1 MRSKFRVLAACL
13 AIILGLAMLAACSG
27 NGAESGGTGGGGT
40 GGAAGTGGSGGAG
53 KPEKVVFAYLSF
65 NNIPDDLSDIE
76 NVLNDY
82 LRDKIN
88 VEVELRLYGPAD
100 YEQRVNLALQSGEQ
114 LDLFTTYGGFSGY
127 VSRNQLYPLDDLI
140 QTYGQDLL
148 AILEKDFGADILKAT
163 TMNGK
168 IYGIPV
174 NKGFA
179 LPTTF
184 VYDAD
189 RLHDLGFSADDI
201 NRLEDLPPIFE
212 ALKQKYP
219 EVVPFGPI
227 NVNPSD
233 TYLLGW
239 LADVYEIDTLTD
251 FSYVGVV
258 FGDSGK
264 VVNLYETEEFK
275 NAVRM
280 MHEWNRKGYLQKDA
294 ATTTIPTSELIASGS
309 GFSFM
314 GGYAGKQA
322 GKALSAQMSKNIETK
337 RITEEY
343 FETSSVNAV
352 VWMMNGATKVP
363 EAAMKF
369 LNVFYTDPFVINTL
383 LYGIEGRD
391 YVKLDEHTVRF
402 PDGKTAN
409 DVPYTAQ
416 LSTGMIG
423 SESLQYQFE
432 GTEWSDVELKLKEN
446 KETKRSPYFG
456 FIFDMSDVKTE
467 MSAINNVKNQYVPG
481 LVTGSLDPETAIPKF
496 LDALKD
502 AGADRVIQAKQEQLD
517 RWLEQQGKK

>member
-1 MRSKFRVLAACL
+1 MRTTRRILAACL
-13 AIILGLAMLAACSG
+13 AIALSVATLAACSG
-27 NGAESGGTGGGGT
+27 NGSEGGG
-40 GGAAGTGGSGGAG
+40 SAG

-65 NNIPDDLSDIE
+65 NKIPEDLSDIE

-82 LRDKIN
+82 MRDKIN
-88 VEVELRLYGPAD
+88 VEVELKLYGPAE

-127 VSRNQLYPLDDLI
+127 VSRNQLYPLDDLLE
-140 QTYGQDLL
+140 THGKDLL
-148 AILEKDFGADILKAT
+148 AILEKDFGPDMLKAT
-163 TMNGK
+163 TVNGK

-179 LPTTF
+179 LPATF

-189 RLHDLGFSADDI
+189 RMQELGFTADDI
-201 NRLEDLPPIFE
+201 NRLEDLPVIFE
-212 ALKQKYP
+212 ALKQQYP
-219 EVVPFGPI
+219 EVVPFGPV

-233 TYLLGW
+233 TYLIDW
-239 LADVYEIDTLTD
+239 LIDIHEVDTLTD
-251 FSYVGVV
+251 RSFVGVV

-264 VVNLYETEEFK
+264 VVNLYETDEFRH
-275 NAVRM
+275 AVQM
-280 MHEWNRKGYLQKDA
+280 MYEWNQKGYLQKDA
-294 ATTTIPTSELIASGS
+294 ATTTISMSELIASGS

-314 GGYAGKQA
+314 AGYAGLQA
-322 GKALSAQMSKNIETK
+322 GKALGAQMNKNIETK
-337 RITEEY
+337 RLTEEY
-343 FETSSVNAV
+343 FDTASVNNV
-352 VWMMNGATKVP
+352 VWMLSGSTKAP

-369 LNVFYTDPFVINTL
+369 LNLFYTDPFVINTI

-391 YVKLDEHTVRF
+391 YVKVDEHHVRF
-402 PDGKTAN
+402 PDGMTAS

-432 GTEWSDVELKLKEN
+432 GTDWSDVEFKLKEN

-456 FIFDMSDVKTE
+456 FIFDMSDVRTE

-481 LVTGSLDPETAIPKF
+481 LITGSLDPETTIPKF
-496 LDALKD
+496 LEALKD

-517 RWLEQQGKK
+517 RWLEQQGRK

>member
-1 MRSKFRVLAACL
+1 MRKMSRILSVCL
-13 AIILGLAMLAACSG
+13 AIVLSLSTLVACSG
-27 NGAESGGTGGGGT
+27 NKS
-40 GGAAGTGGSGGAG
+40 GGSGGSSG
-53 KPEKVVFAYLSF
+53 GSKPEKVVFAYLSF
-65 NNIPDDLSDIE
+65 NNIPEDLGDIE
-76 NVLNDY
+76 NALNDY

-88 VEVELRLYGPAD
+88 VEVELKLYGPAE

-114 LDLFTTYGGFSGY
+114 LDLFTTYGGFTGY

-140 QTYGQDLL
+140 ETYGQDLL

-168 IYGIPV
+168 VYGIPV

-189 RLHDLGFSADDI
+189 RLQELGYSADDI
-201 NRLEDLPPIFE
+201 NRLEDLPAIFD
-212 ALKQKYP
+212 ALKQKSP

-258 FGDSGK
+258 LGDSGK
-264 VVNLYETEEFK
+264 VVNLYETEEFR
-275 NAVRM
+275 NAVNM
-280 MHEWNRKGYLQKDA
+280 MYEWSQKGYLQKDA
-294 ATTTIPTSELIASGS
+294 AATTIPMSELIASGS

-314 GGYAGKQA
+314 GGYAGMQA
-322 GKALSAQMSKNIETK
+322 GKALSAQMNKNIETK
-337 RITEEY
+337 RITQEY

-391 YVKLDEHTVRF
+391 YVKVDEHTVSF
-402 PDGKTAN
+402 PEGKTAN
-409 DVPYTAQ
+409 DVAYTAQ

-423 SESLQYQFE
+423 SESLQYQFV
-432 GTEWSDVELKLKEN
+432 GTDWGDVELKLKEN

-456 FIFDMSDVKTE
+456 FIFDMSDVKAE
-467 MSAINNVKNQYVPG
+467 MSAINNVKNQYVPA
-481 LVTGSLDPETAIPKF
+481 LVTGSLDPETTIPKF
-496 LDALKD
+496 LQALKD

-517 RWLEQQGKK
+517 RWLAEQGKR

>member
-1 MRSKFRVLAACL
+1 MRKARKILSLCL
-13 AIILGLAMLAACSG
+13 TIALSLSVLAACSG
-27 NGAESGGTGGGGT
+27 NKSSESGN
-40 GGAAGTGGSGGAG
+40 SSS
-53 KPEKVVFAYLSF
+53 KPEKVVLAYLSF
-65 NNIPDDLSDIE
+65 NNIPEDLSDIE
-76 NVLNDY
+76 QAINDH

-88 VEVELRLYGPAD
+88 VEVELKLYGPAE

-114 LDLFTTYGGFSGY
+114 MDLFTTYGGFSGY

-140 QTYGQDLL
+140 ETYGQDLL

-189 RLHDLGFSADDI
+189 RLHDLGFTADDI
-201 NRLEDLPPIFE
+201 NSLEDLPAIFE
-212 ALKQKYP
+212 TLKQKSP

-264 VVNLYETEEFK
+264 VVNLYETEEFR
-275 NAVRM
+275 NAVNM
-280 MHEWNRKGYLQKDA
+280 MYEWNQKGYLLKDA
-294 ATTTIPTSELIASGS
+294 AATTIPMSELIASGS

-314 GGYAGKQA
+314 GGYAGKEA
-322 GKALSAQMSKNIETK
+322 GKALSAQMNKNIETK

-343 FETSSVNAV
+343 FETSSVNSV

-369 LNVFYTDPFVINTL
+369 LNAFYTDPFVINTL

-391 YVKLDEHTVRF
+391 YVKVDEHTVSF
-402 PDGKTAN
+402 PEGKTAN
-409 DVPYTAQ
+409 DVAYTAQ

-423 SESLQYQFE
+423 SESLQYQFV
-432 GTEWSDVELKLKEN
+432 GTDWSDVELKLKEN

-456 FIFDMSDVKTE
+456 FVFDMNDVKAE
-467 MSAINNVKNQYVPG
+467 MSAINNVKNQYVPA
-481 LVTGSLDPETAIPKF
+481 LVSGSQDPETVLPKF
-496 LDALKD
+496 LQALKD
-502 AGADRVIQAKQEQLD
+502 AGADRVIQAKQDQLD
-517 RWLEQQGKK
+517 RWLEQQGN

>member
-1 MRSKFRVLAACL
+1 MRTTRRILAACL
-13 AIILGLAMLAACSG
+13 AIALSVATLAACSG
-27 NGAESGGTGGGGT
+27 NGSEGGG
-40 GGAAGTGGSGGAG
+40 SAG

-65 NNIPDDLSDIE
+65 NKIPEDLSDIE

-82 LRDKIN
+82 MRDKIN
-88 VEVELRLYGPAD
+88 VEVELKLYGPAE

-127 VSRNQLYPLDDLI
+127 VSRNQLYPLDDLLE
-140 QTYGQDLL
+140 THGKDLL
-148 AILEKDFGADILKAT
+148 AILEKDFGPDMLKAT
-163 TMNGK
+163 TVNGK

-179 LPTTF
+179 LPATF

-189 RLHDLGFSADDI
+189 RMQELGFTADDI
-201 NRLEDLPPIFE
+201 NRLEDLPVIFE
-212 ALKQKYP
+212 ALKQQYP
-219 EVVPFGPI
+219 EVVPFGPV

-233 TYLLGW
+233 TYLIDW
-239 LADVYEIDTLTD
+239 LIDIHEVDTLTD
-251 FSYVGVV
+251 RSFVGVV

-264 VVNLYETEEFK
+264 VVNLYETDEFRH
-275 NAVRM
+275 AVQM
-280 MHEWNRKGYLQKDA
+280 MYEWNQKGYLQKDA
-294 ATTTIPTSELIASGS
+294 ATTTISMSELIASGS

-314 GGYAGKQA
+314 AGYAGLQA
-322 GKALSAQMSKNIETK
+322 GKALGAQMNKNIETK
-337 RITEEY
+337 RLTEEY
-343 FETSSVNAV
+343 FDTASVNNV
-352 VWMMNGATKVP
+352 VWMLSGSTKAP

-369 LNVFYTDPFVINTL
+369 LNLFYTDPFVINTI

-391 YVKLDEHTVRF
+391 YVKVGEHHVRF
-402 PDGKTAN
+402 PDGMTAS

-432 GTEWSDVELKLKEN
+432 GTDWSDVEFKLKEN

-456 FIFDMSDVKTE
+456 FIFDMSDVRTE

-481 LVTGSLDPETAIPKF
+481 LITGSLDPETTIPKF
-496 LDALKD
+496 LEALKD

-517 RWLEQQGKK
+517 RWLEQQGRK

>member
-1 MRSKFRVLAACL
+1 MRTTRRILAACL
-13 AIILGLAMLAACSG
+13 AIALSVATLAACSG
-27 NGAESGGTGGGGT
+27 NGSEGGG
-40 GGAAGTGGSGGAG
+40 SAG

-65 NNIPDDLSDIE
+65 NKIPEDLSDIE

-82 LRDKIN
+82 MRDKIN
-88 VEVELRLYGPAD
+88 VEVELKLYGPAE

-127 VSRNQLYPLDDLI
+127 VSRNQLYPLDDLLE
-140 QTYGQDLL
+140 THGKDLL
-148 AILEKDFGADILKAT
+148 AILEKDFGPDMLKAT
-163 TMNGK
+163 TVNGK

-179 LPTTF
+179 LPATF

-189 RLHDLGFSADDI
+189 RMQELGFTADDI
-201 NRLEDLPPIFE
+201 NRLEDLPVIFE
-212 ALKQKYP
+212 ALKQQYP
-219 EVVPFGPI
+219 EVVPFGPV

-233 TYLLGW
+233 TYLIDW
-239 LADVYEIDTLTD
+239 LIDIHEVDTLTD
-251 FSYVGVV
+251 RSFVGVV

-264 VVNLYETEEFK
+264 VVNLYETDEFRH
-275 NAVRM
+275 AVQM
-280 MHEWNRKGYLQKDA
+280 MYEWNQKGYLQKDA
-294 ATTTIPTSELIASGS
+294 ATTTISMSELIASGS

-314 GGYAGKQA
+314 AGYAGLQA
-322 GKALSAQMSKNIETK
+322 GKALGAQMNKNIETK
-337 RITEEY
+337 RLTEEY
-343 FETSSVNAV
+343 FDTASINNV
-352 VWMMNGATKVP
+352 VWMLSGSTKAP

-369 LNVFYTDPFVINTL
+369 LNLFYTDPFVINTI

-391 YVKLDEHTVRF
+391 YVKVDEHHVRF
-402 PDGKTAN
+402 PDGMTAS

-432 GTEWSDVELKLKEN
+432 GTDWSDVEFKLKEN

-456 FIFDMSDVKTE
+456 FIFDMSDVRTE

-481 LVTGSLDPETAIPKF
+481 LITGSLDPETTIPKF
-496 LDALKD
+496 LEALKD

-517 RWLEQQGKK
+517 RWLEQQGRK

>member
-1 MRSKFRVLAACL
+1 MKKARVALILCL
-13 AIILGLAMLAACSG
+13 VLVLSLTTLTACSG
-27 NGAESGGTGGGGT
+27 NNSSGDADGD
-40 GGAAGTGGSGGAG
+40 
-53 KPEKVVFAYLSF
+53 KVEKVVFAYLSF
-65 NNIPDDLSDIE
+65 NNIPEDLSDIE
-76 NVLNDY
+76 KAINDHI
-82 LRDKIN
+82 RDKIN
-88 VEVELRLYGPAD
+88 VEVELKLYGPAE

-140 QTYGQDLL
+140 EQYGQDLL
-148 AILEKDFGADILKAT
+148 AILEKDFGPDMLKAT

-189 RLHDLGFSADDI
+189 RLAELGFTADDI
-201 NRLEDLPPIFE
+201 NSLEDLPAIFE
-212 ALKQKYP
+212 AVKQKYP
-219 EVVPFGPI
+219 EVVPFGPV

-233 TYLLGW
+233 TYLLDW
-239 LADVYEIDTLTD
+239 LIDVNEIDTLTD
-251 FSYVGVV
+251 RSFVGVV

-275 NAVRM
+275 NAVQM
-280 MHEWNRKGYLQKDA
+280 MYEWNQKGYLQKDA
-294 ATTTIPTSELIASGS
+294 VATTIPMSELIASGS

-314 GGYAGKQA
+314 AGYSGLGAGKS
-322 GKALSAQMSKNIETK
+322 LSAQMSKNIETK

-343 FETSSVNAV
+343 FDTASVNNV
-352 VWMMNGATKVP
+352 IWMMSGSTKVP

-369 LNVFYTDPFVINTL
+369 LNLFYTDPFVINTL

-391 YVKLDEHTVRF
+391 YVVVDEHHVRF
-402 PDGKTAN
+402 PDGMTAN

-432 GTEWSDVELKLKEN
+432 GTDYSDVEFKLREN

-456 FIFDMSDVKTE
+456 FIFDLSEVRTE

-481 LVTGSLDPETAIPKF
+481 LVTGSLDPETTVPKF
-496 LDALKD
+496 IEALKD

-517 RWLEQQGKK
+517 RWMKEQGLQ

>member
-1 MRSKFRVLAACL
+1 MSTARKILGACLAVVLGMMTLAACTGNKSDES
-13 AIILGLAMLAACSG
+13 AGIENGG
-27 NGAESGGTGGGGT
+27 NG
-40 GGAAGTGGSGGAG
+40 G
-53 KPEKVVFAYLSF
+53 KPDKVVFAYLSF
-65 NNIPDDLSDIE
+65 NNIPEDLSDIE
-76 NVLNDY
+76 EVLNNY

-88 VEVELRLYGPAD
+88 VEVELKLYGPFE

-127 VSRNQLYPLDDLI
+127 VARNQLYPLDDLLE
-140 QTYGQDLL
+140 TYGHDLL
-148 AILEKDFGADILKAT
+148 AILEKDFGPDLLKAT

-189 RLHDLGFSADDI
+189 LLAELGFSADDI
-201 NRLEDLPPIFE
+201 NSLEDLPIIFE

-219 EVVPFGPI
+219 EIVPFGPI
-227 NVNPSD
+227 NVNPND

-239 LADVYEIDTLTD
+239 MADVYEIDTLTD

-264 VVNLYETEEFK
+264 VVNLYETEEFRK
-275 NAVRM
+275 AVDM
-280 MHEWNRKGYLQKDA
+280 MYEWNQKGYLQKDA
-294 ATTTIPTSELIASGS
+294 AVTTIPMSELIASGK

-314 GGYAGKQA
+314 GGYAGMQA
-322 GKALSAQMSKNIETK
+322 GKALSAQMNKNIETK
-337 RITEEY
+337 RITKEY
-343 FETSSVNAV
+343 FETSSINAV
-352 VWMMNGATKVP
+352 VWMMNRATKVP

-391 YVKLDEHTVRF
+391 YVKVDEHTVRF
-402 PDGKTAN
+402 PDGMTAN

-416 LSTGMIG
+416 LSTGLIG

-432 GTEWSDVELKLKEN
+432 GTDWSDVELKLREN

-456 FIFDMSDVKTE
+456 FIFDMSDVRTE

-481 LVTGSLDPETAIPKF
+481 LITGSLDPETTIPKF
-496 LDALKD
+496 IQALKD

-517 RWLEQQGKK
+517 RWLEQQGMR